1 MEEPITP
8 TPDPISKKRGSKAT
22 IVLTIALIL
31 ALLAG
36 GFAYWWR
43 NDQAEQQKK
52 ADAATITQLETQVKS
67 LMGVSLTETT
77 ELTGPSEADKEN
89 IIASINSGNTAA
101 LESYMASSVHVVI
114 AASEGV
120 FDHTPTEAIAD
131 LNYIS
136 GAIEPWDFEHDEAT
150 LADYASGDYK
160 DYFHDNS
167 VVGVSSDLM
176 VVVFNF
182 DSNGDINEIFMAVS
196 ADLL

>member
-1 MEEPITP
+1 MEEPIAP

-22 IVLTIALIL
+22 VVLTIALIL
-31 ALLAG
+31 ALIAG
-36 GFAYWWR
+36 GLAYWWR
-43 NDQAEQQKK
+43 NDQAEQQMKS
-52 ADAATITQLETQVKS
+52 DAAKITQLEAQVKT
-67 LMGVSLTETT
+67 LMGVSTTETS
-77 ELTGPSEADKEN
+77 ELVGPSEEDKEN
-89 IIASINSGNTAA
+89 IIASITSGNTAA
-101 LESYMASSVHVVI
+101 LEGYMADSVHVVI

-136 GAIEPWDFEHDEAT
+136 DAIEPWDFDLDEAT
-150 LADYASGDYK
+150 LADYATGDYK

-167 VVGVSSDLM
+167 VVGVSADLR

-182 DSNGDINEIFMAVS
+182 DSNGDIDEIFMAVS

>member
-1 MEEPITP
+1 MEEPVTP

-22 IVLTIALIL
+22 VVLTIVLIL

-52 ADAATITQLETQVKS
+52 TDAAKITQLESQIKA
-67 LMGVSLTETT
+67 LMGVSTIETS
-77 ELTGPSEADKEN
+77 ESTGPSDEDKEN
-89 IIASINSGNTAA
+89 IIASITSGNTAA
-101 LESYMASSVHVVI
+101 LEGYMAASVHVVI

-136 GAIEPWDFEHDEAT
+136 SAIEPWDFEHDEAT
-150 LADYASGDYK
+150 LTDYASGDYK

-167 VVGVSSDLM
+167 VVGVSADLM

-182 DSNGDINEIFMAVS
+182 DSNGDISEIFMAVS